1 MNKRQKE
8 VERQL
13 LENEQEIL
21 SKLELNYTRAL
32 ADIKKNIKSLMVD
45 LTQSKVYQIEYQ
57 MMLEQQLSGALDV
70 LHSTNF
76 TSIAQYMQKCYE
88 DGFMGSFYDI
98 MGQGIPLVLPLNQEQ
113 LIKAVSKT
121 GDDYKLSNKLGVSTK
136 ELKKQVQAEIS
147 RGFAMEMSY
156 QEIARN
162 ISNYGQASFNR
173 AALIAQTEG
182 HRIQNE
188 AKMDAMGA
196 AKGHGADIV
205 KQWDSTMD
213 GKTRKSHKELDGQI
227 RELDEPFEIGGR
239 SGMYP
244 GGFGAP
250 SEDCRCRCAVLQRAR
265 WALDEDE
272 LETLKERAA
281 YFGLDKTNDFADFKV
296 KYLKNAGKNGTLIKN
311 LDLDD
316 MQLFAEGE
324 NINTDVIKEIYDVI
338 HRGELSGQ
346 YYISNVLIK
355 SIPPDEKG
363 GKPLLQIEPIPMGN
377 FPMLQLNINS
387 DLLAG
392 RTLDEINKIIADSKY
407 SLTSNLKEA
416 AIHETGHAKLING
429 KSICEI
435 IELYAELADK
445 GLEDISKIAFEDGVE
460 AIAEIEVLKARGSIL
475 TKESKELY
483 DKYMGGKK

>member
-147 RGFAMEMSY
+147 RGFATEMSY

-281 YFGLDKTNDFADFKV
+281 YFGLDKTNNFADFRV
-296 KYLKNAGKNGTLIKN
+296 KYLKARVKDGI
-311 LDLDD
+311 
-316 MQLFAEGE
+316 
-324 NINTDVIKEIYDVI
+324 
-338 HRGELSGQ
+338 
-346 YYISNVLIK
+346 IK
-355 SIPPDEKG
+355 SEDNGMNVDILIDEFTPCLQDRLT
-363 GKPLLQIEPIPMGN
+363 GKIMQTEMSAYKPKTKEFENWN
-377 FPMLQLNINS
+377 FDWTKPETFGFEVYALTLEGDSHVQGLIALKDES
-387 DLLAG
+387 D
-392 RTLDEINKIIADSKY
+392 N
-407 SLTSNLKEA
+407 A
-416 AIHETGHAKLING
+416 AIHIDIVETAPHNFGSQGKYKGVGGHLFAFAGK
-429 KSICEI
+429 KSIDAG
-435 IELYAELADK
+435 YA
-445 GLEDISKIAFEDGVE
+445 
-460 AIAEIEVLKARGSIL
+460 
-475 TKESKELY
+475 
-483 DKYMGGKK
+483 